1 MKVKNDLYEIEI
13 FLAGTRPAANGM
25 MTTITQEDLQQVVET
40 YNPGYFR
47 APLLVSENLG
57 HDIGNYTDS
66 TVSKSKELCH
76 GIPKKLK
83 RVGNRLYAQFDKLS
97 KNFAEW
103 VRNKQI
109 HSVSSSFYLPNSP
122 NNPYPGKWSLRHIA
136 GLGSTPPACK
146 GLAPLPEPP
155 SNWSEFSEYPINL
168 EFSEEVGIAD
178 FTCGCKTKN
187 YGRKIMG
194 MSPWLTVAD
203 LFQNYR
209 EYLIEKEDL
218 ETADRVLPSDKI
230 NELRMMSDL
239 DNAKQ
244 QQIFDL
250 QSQISELGMQ
260 LSYSKSEDDEDEE
273 YKPYSYEEMKD
284 YKSKMKMAGLTAADA
299 ADALGMDEADVESIL
314 SGETEP
320 TKEQRKQLDGYLKM
334 AMKNVEMSEL
344 LTEKEQELKEREDA
358 VFARERAL
366 EYREVSSF
374 VEGLVSEGKVKASKK
389 ADTITLILNTPN
401 NSEVEFS
408 DAIGLKTPR
417 QVLMEDLEDR
427 PAWNFNETIV
437 KDEQD
442 PVNPDFSEV
451 PKGTNSQSVQQHQAI
466 VGWCKQHNKDHTKA
480 ADYSKAMLAL
490 NISY

>member
-1 MKVKNDLYEIEI
+1 
-13 FLAGTRPAANGM
+13 
-25 MTTITQEDLQQVVET
+25 
-40 YNPGYFR
+40 
-47 APLLVSENLG
+47 
-57 HDIGNYTDS
+57 
-66 TVSKSKELCH
+66 
-76 GIPKKLK
+76 
-83 RVGNRLYAQFDKLS
+83 
-97 KNFAEW
+97 
-103 VRNKQI
+103 
-109 HSVSSSFYLPNSP
+109 
-122 NNPYPGKWSLRHIA
+122 
-136 GLGSTPPACK
+136 
-146 GLAPLPEPP
+146 
-155 SNWSEFSEYPINL
+155 
-168 EFSEEVGIAD
+168 
-178 FTCGCKTKN
+178 
-187 YGRKIMG
+187 
-194 MSPWLTVAD
+194 
-203 LFQNYR
+203 
-209 EYLIEKEDL
+209 
-218 ETADRVLPSDKI
+218 
-230 NELRMMSDL
+230 
-239 DNAKQ
+239 
-244 QQIFDL
+244 
-250 QSQISELGMQ
+250 
-260 LSYSKSEDDEDEE
+260 
-273 YKPYSYEEMKD
+273 
-284 YKSKMKMAGLTAADA
+284 
-299 ADALGMDEADVESIL
+299 MDEADVESIL